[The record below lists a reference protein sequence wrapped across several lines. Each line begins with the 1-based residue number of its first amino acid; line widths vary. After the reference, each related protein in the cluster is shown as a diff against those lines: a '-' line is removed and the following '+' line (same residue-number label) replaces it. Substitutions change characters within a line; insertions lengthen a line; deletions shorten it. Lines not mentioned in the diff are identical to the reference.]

1 MGAERRFDLRT
12 NCMILSNDGIKKA
25 LEEGALE
32 ISPIPDETQYTTSAV
47 DLHLGNEFYA
57 WDASKLQVTGVK
69 VELDLSAQQ
78 FNETA
83 KAYLIPLKKQDD
95 GSLIFPPFRVHPW
108 HMLAVTRERVSLNRD
123 YRLAARVEG
132 RSSLARIGIIVH
144 LTAPTIHAGF
154 GGNITL
160 EMINFSPFYLKMVP
174 NKTRICQLIVERL
187 ESDPTREINT
197 AFQGQTMPSGE
208 KQ

>member
-108 HMLAVTRERVSLNRD
+108 HMLAVTRERVHLNRD

-132 RSSLARIGIIVH
+132 RSSLARKP
-144 LTAPTIHAGF
+144 LRRFMLASAAT
-154 GGNITL
+154 
-160 EMINFSPFYLKMVP
+160 S
-174 NKTRICQLIVERL
+174 RWR
-187 ESDPTREINT
+187 
-197 AFQGQTMPSGE
+197 
-208 KQ
+208 